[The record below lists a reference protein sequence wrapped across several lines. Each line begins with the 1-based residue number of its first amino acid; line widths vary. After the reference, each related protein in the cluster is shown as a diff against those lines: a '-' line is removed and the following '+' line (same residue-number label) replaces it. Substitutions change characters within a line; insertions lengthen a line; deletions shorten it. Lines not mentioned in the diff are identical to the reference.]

1 MTASD
6 LTVSNLAHLLKVI
19 ADESRLRILGS
30 LANQPLT
37 GKDLA
42 ARLDLT
48 PATISHHMRK
58 LVESGIVVA
67 ESDAQRQWYRL
78 NADLL
83 RASRSTPLSAPITTA
98 PPDTE
103 PIGEEQTYRRRVLR
117 NFFEGERLKH
127 IPAQRKQRV
136 VVLQY
141 LVERFDPTRT
151 YAEREVNEILRG
163 VHEDFATLRRELVDY
178 GYLDRDRG
186 IYQVTRGAPRRG
198 ATIAQE
204 IVGDEHEWLRSLISE
219 VVETSKH

>member
-1 MTASD
+1 MAASD
-6 LTVSNLAHLLKVI
+6 LTVSDLAHMLKVI
-19 ADESRLRILGS
+19 ADESRLRILGA
-30 LANQPLT
+30 LAAEPLT

-78 NADLL
+78 NGDLL
-83 RASRSTPLSAPITTA
+83 RASRSAPLSAPDTAA
-98 PPDTE
+98 PPDRLLA
-103 PIGEEQTYRRRVLR
+103 GEEKYRARVLR
-117 NFFEGERLKH
+117 NFFDGERLKH

-141 LVERFDPTRT
+141 LVERFNPART
-151 YAEREVNEILRG
+151 YAEREVNDILRG
-163 VHEDFATLRRELVDY
+163 VHEDVATLRRELVDY
-178 GYLDRDRG
+178 GYLERDHG
-186 IYQVTRGAPRRG
+186 IYQVTRGSPERG
-198 ATIAQE
+198 ATVAQE
-204 IVGDEHEWLRSLISE
+204 IVGDEREWLRNLISE